1 MLLYACERC
10 SIDGPHSTNACLVG
24 LSMARFLCG
33 CVRCAVIY
41 LRFNAAGSWYT
52 ANGPALARELTQ
64 WLNATGIP
72 RPGAAAAAGNGSAPA
87 CSVPDGRLRAIIAPH
102 AGYAYSGPVAAY
114 AYACIDPSAYD
125 RVVVLGP
132 SHHVYMPGC
141 AVSTAATLRTPIG
154 DLVTDDVAVAQ
165 LRATGLFSA
174 FEPAADEA
182 EHSIEMHLPYLAH
195 VFGARRSAI
204 RVTCV
209 VVGSL
214 STEAEAT
221 YGAAMAPLLLDSPRT
236 LTVVSSDFCHWGR
249 RFRYTRLGDPPPPA
263 GLARHA
269 AIEAMDRE
277 GMALIERQDV
287 PGWAAY
293 LKRTGNTICGRHP
306 IGVLLRAVEA
316 WQGGGAG
323 QASDAATAGGTANGN
338 ELPVGRGTLRTRF
351 LKYAQSSPVVSSAD
365 SSVSY
370 ASGVTMLVEG
380 NASDDG

>member
-1 MLLYACERC
+1 MALSSLLF
-10 SIDGPHSTNACLVG
+10 P
-24 LSMARFLCG
+24 CG
-33 CVRCAVIY
+33 CVRCAARG
-41 LRFNAAGSWYT
+41 LRFNAPGSWYT
-52 ANGPALARELTQ
+52 SNGPALARELTQ
-64 WLNATGIP
+64 WLDATGIP
-72 RPGAAAAAGNGSAPA
+72 RPWAAAGAGNHSAPA
-87 CSVPDGRLRAIIAPH
+87 SPVPAGRLRAIIAPH

-114 AYACIDPSAYD
+114 AYACVDPAAYD

-141 AVSTAATLRTPIG
+141 AVSTAATLRTPVG
-154 DLVTDDVAVAQ
+154 DLATDDAAVAQ

-174 FEPAADEA
+174 FAPAADEA

-221 YGAAMAPLLLDSPRT
+221 YGAALAPLLLGSPRT

-249 RFRYTRLGDPPPPA
+249 RFRYTRLGDPPPPT
-263 GLARHA
+263 GMPRHA

-316 WQGGGAG
+316 WQRVGVGETA
-323 QASDAATAGGTANGN
+323 DAATVGNTANGDV
-338 ELPVGRGTLRTRF
+338 LTAGRGALRSHF
-351 LKYAQSSPVVSSAD
+351 LKYAQSSPVVTTAD

-370 ASGVTMLVEG
+370 ASAVTMLVDG
-380 NASDDG
+380 DGSDDG

>member
-1 MLLYACERC
+1 
-10 SIDGPHSTNACLVG
+10 
-24 LSMARFLCG
+24 MATRT
-33 CVRCAVIY
+33 VTYRA
-41 LRFNAAGSWYT
+41 ASHAGSWYT
-52 ANGPALARELTQ
+52 ANGAALARELSQ
-64 WLNATGIP
+64 WLEATGIP
-72 RPGAAAAAGNGSAPA
+72 RPWATGAAGNGAGPSSPVPA
-87 CSVPDGRLRAIIAPH
+87 GRLRAIIAPH

-114 AYACIDPSAYD
+114 AYACIDPAAYD

-141 AVSTAATLRTPIG
+141 AVSTAAILRTPVG
-154 DLVTDDVAVAQ
+154 DLTTDDAAVAE

-174 FEPAADEA
+174 FDPAADEA

-195 VFGARRSAI
+195 VFRARRSAI

-221 YGAAMAPLLLDSPRT
+221 YGAAMAPLLLGSPRT

-263 GLARHA
+263 GTARHA

-287 PGWAAY
+287 PGWSAY

-306 IGVLLRAVEA
+306 IGVLLRAVDV
-316 WQGGGAG
+316 WQGGRVGKA
-323 QASDAATAGGTANGN
+323 ADAAAVSDRANG
-338 ELPVGRGTLRTRF
+338 EGATAVRETLRTQF
-351 LKYAQSSPVVSSAD
+351 LKYAQSSPVVTTAD

-370 ASGVTMLVEG
+370 ASAVTMLVNG
-380 NASDDG
+380 DASEDG

>member
-1 MLLYACERC
+1 MHWWFSWCPYFIATC
-10 SIDGPHSTNACLVG
+10 A
-24 LSMARFLCG
+24 ARG
-33 CVRCAVIY
+33 
-41 LRFNAAGSWYT
+41 LRFHAPGSWYS
-52 ANGPALARELTQ
+52 ANGAALARELTQ
-64 WLNATGIP
+64 WLDATGIP
-72 RPGAAAAAGNGSAPA
+72 RPWAAAAAAGNGSAPA
-87 CSVPDGRLRAIIAPH
+87 CSPPAGRLRAIIAPH

-114 AYACIDPSAYD
+114 AYACIDPAAYD

-141 AVSTAATLRTPIG
+141 AVSTAATLRTPVG
-154 DLVTDDVAVAQ
+154 DLTTDDVAVAE

-174 FEPAADEA
+174 FDPAADEA
-182 EHSIEMHLPYLAH
+182 EHSIEMHLPYVAH
-195 VFGARRSAI
+195 VFGRRRAAI

-214 STEAEAT
+214 STDAEAT
-221 YGAAMAPLLLDSPRT
+221 YGAALAPLLLGSPRT

-263 GLARHA
+263 GMARHA

-287 PGWAAY
+287 AGWVAY

-316 WQGGGAG
+316 WQGGGG
-323 QASDAATAGGTANGN
+323 SDAADAPAAGATANG
-338 ELPVGRGTLRTRF
+338 EGHAAAAGRGALRTHF
-351 LKYAQSSPVVSSAD
+351 LKYAQSSPVVTTSD

-370 ASGVTMLVEG
+370 ASAVTMLVEG
-380 NASDDG
+380 GGSNDG

>member
-316 WQGGGAG
+316 WQGGGRARRRT
-323 QASDAATAGGTANGN
+323 QPRLAARPTGTSC
-338 ELPVGRGTLRTRF
+338 P
-351 LKYAQSSPVVSSAD
+351 
-365 SSVSY
+365 
-370 ASGVTMLVEG
+370 
-380 NASDDG
+380 